1 MTDKEIVLETMKKA
15 GEPVNAGKVAEM
27 SGLDRKAVD
36 KAFNELKKEGAI
48 ISPVRCKW
56 EPAKKI
62 MVKSADKS
70 EVLKLGNQLCFPL
83 YACAKE
89 VIKIYRKPLE
99 KIGLTYTQYI
109 VMMVLW
115 EYGAM
120 SEKSLGEKIYLDSG
134 TLTPVLKKLEKSGF
148 VKRQRVA
155 EDERF
160 VKIILTD
167 NGLKLKEKALNI
179 PQALKGNIYL
189 SYNEVV
195 ALYNLL
201 NKNLKG
207 IKERTKSL

>member
-1 MTDKEIVLETMKKA
+1 MGT
-15 GEPVNAGKVAEM
+15 G
-27 SGLDRKAVD
+27 
-36 KAFNELKKEGAI
+36 
-48 ISPVRCKW
+48 
-56 EPAKKI
+56 KKI

-115 EYGAM
+115 EYGAV

-148 VKRQRVA
+148 VRRERLKA
-155 EDERF
+155 DER
-160 VKIILTD
+160 VVQISLTAS
-167 NGLKLKEKALNI
+167 GRKLKEKAKTI
-179 PQALKGNIYL
+179 SQALDGCIHL
-189 SYNEVV
+189 SYDEMIT
-195 ALYNLL
+195 LRGLL
-201 NKNLKG
+201 NKALEG
-207 IKERTKSL
+207 TKEKY

>member
-1 MTDKEIVLETMKKA
+1 MT
-15 GEPVNAGKVAEM
+15 
-27 SGLDRKAVD
+27 
-36 KAFNELKKEGAI
+36 EL
-48 ISPVRCKW
+48 PN
-56 EPAKKI
+56 
-62 MVKSADKS
+62 KS

-115 EYGAM
+115 KFGNM
-120 SEKSLGEKIYLDSG
+120 SEKKLGEKIYLDSG

-167 NGLKLKEKALNI
+167 NGVKLKQKALTV
-179 PQALKGNIYL
+179 PQALEGNIYL
-189 SYNEVV
+189 SYDEMTK
-195 ALYNLL
+195 LYDLL
-201 NKNLKG
+201 NKALEG
-207 IKERTKSL
+207 INKRRKVNDESNDN

>member
-1 MTDKEIVLETMKKA
+1 MGT
-15 GEPVNAGKVAEM
+15 
-27 SGLDRKAVD
+27 S
-36 KAFNELKKEGAI
+36 
-48 ISPVRCKW
+48 
-56 EPAKKI
+56 KKI

-115 EYGAM
+115 EFGNM

-148 VKRQRVA
+148 VRRERLKA
-155 EDERF
+155 DER
-160 VKIILTD
+160 VVQISLT
-167 NGLKLKEKALNI
+167 NSGNKLKEKAVDI
-179 PQALKGNIYL
+179 PQALEGCIHLNYDEMITMKR
-189 SYNEVV
+189 
-195 ALYNLL
+195 LL
-201 NKNLKG
+201 NKALEG
-207 IKERTKSL
+207 TKERNKL

>member
-1 MTDKEIVLETMKKA
+1 
-15 GEPVNAGKVAEM
+15 
-27 SGLDRKAVD
+27 
-36 KAFNELKKEGAI
+36 
-48 ISPVRCKW
+48 
-56 EPAKKI
+56 

-115 EYGAM
+115 EFGDM

-148 VKRQRVA
+148 VRRERLKA
-155 EDERF
+155 DER
-160 VKIILTD
+160 VVQISLTD
-167 NGLKLKEKALNI
+167 KGNKLKEKAQTI
-179 PQALKGNIYL
+179 PQALDGCIHL
-189 SYNEVV
+189 SYDEMIT
-195 ALYNLL
+195 LRGLL
-201 NKNLKG
+201 NKALEG
-207 IKERTKSL
+207 TKERNKND